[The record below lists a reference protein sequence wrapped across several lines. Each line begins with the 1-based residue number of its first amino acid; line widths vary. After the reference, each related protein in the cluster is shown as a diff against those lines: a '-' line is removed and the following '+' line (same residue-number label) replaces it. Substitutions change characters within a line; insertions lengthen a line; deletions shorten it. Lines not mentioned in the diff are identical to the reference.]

1 VRQVQEEQST
11 ACLDFDASIY
21 LVRYIGYSE
30 ERKMFAGLR
39 VSKQV
44 KAIAAMAMIV
54 LAPMSA
60 HRAFAADS
68 LTIFAAASLKE
79 TLGQI
84 ADDWTKDTG
93 KPIKVSFAAS
103 SALAKQIDEGAPA
116 DVFISADLN
125 WMDHLEKGGQ
135 LLDDSRVNLLGNRIV
150 LVEAASAKA
159 TTQIKPGFDL
169 ASLLGSGRLAMGN
182 VASVP
187 AGIYGKA
194 ALTKLGVWDSVKDKI
209 AQADNV
215 RSALLLVSRQEAPFG
230 IVYETDAKVDPGVKI
245 VDRFPQDSHPPIIY
259 PADVVKTSKNPD
271 AEAFMAYLQSAK
283 AAQIFTAAGF
293 TVLGKTQ

>member
-1 VRQVQEEQST
+1 MMVG
-11 ACLDFDASIY
+11 F
-21 LVRYIGYSE
+21 G
-30 ERKMFAGLR
+30 MFR
-39 VSKQV
+39 RCN
-44 KAIAAMAMIV
+44 AIAVAIFMV
-54 LAPMSA
+54 LAPLFA
-60 HRAFAADS
+60 PAFVKPADAADS
-68 LTIFAAASLKE
+68 LTVFAAASLKE

-93 KPIKVSFAAS
+93 KPVKLSFAAS
-103 SALAKQIDEGAPA
+103 SALARQIDEGAPA

-135 LLDDSRVNLLGNRIV
+135 LVDNSRVNLLGNRIV
-150 LVEAASAKA
+150 LVEAANAA
-159 TTQIKPGFDL
+159 VTTQIKPGFDL
-169 ASLLGSGRLAMGN
+169 AGLLGTGRLAMGN

-194 ALTKLGVWDSVKDKI
+194 ALTSLGVWDSVKAKI

-215 RSALLLVSRQEAPFG
+215 RAALLLVSRQEAPFG

-245 VDRFPQDSHPPIIY
+245 VDRFPQDSHPAIIY
-259 PADVVKTSKNPD
+259 PAAVVKTSKNPD
-271 AEAFMAYLQSAK
+271 AKAFLAYLQSQK
-283 AAQIFTAAGF
+283 AAEIFTKAGF